1 MTEHPKVFISYSHDS
16 EEHCR
21 WVMRLAGEL
30 RSHGVDA
37 ILDKWDL
44 RLGADLAFFM
54 ERSIGSS
61 NLIICICSE
70 TYVQKANSGMNG
82 VGYEST
88 IIKQPL
94 LTDVNKSFIIPV
106 VRNNDSEAKIPLF
119 LGTKL
124 YIDFS
129 NDTKYFDSY
138 QKLLERIFDEDTA
151 LKPELGESPFRQ
163 NMSQKINIKTN
174 VELARYSSSSLSGEV
189 DFDYSNNNGN
199 FILGAG
205 QYAFETHWS
214 RSGNNSIH
222 TYGKIGYGRGC
233 LGFPEYEQIETYDFS
248 SRVRTI
254 NTNEIVIFENEYGNY
269 AAIQIDDV
277 WSAGHGCPSDRLQ
290 FHYQIYYPIL
300 NGEV

>member
-16 EEHCR
+16 EEHCE
-21 WVMRLAGEL
+21 WVIRLASDL

-54 ERSIGSS
+54 ERNIGSS

-70 TYVQKANSGMNG
+70 AYVKKANSGMSG

-94 LTDVNKSFIIPV
+94 LTDANKSSIIPV
-106 VRNNDSEAKIPLF
+106 VRNNDLEVKVPLF
-119 LGTKL
+119 LGTKF
-124 YIDFS
+124 YIDFT
-129 NDTKYFDSY
+129 NDAKYFDSY
-138 QKLLERIFDEDTA
+138 QKLLERIFNEDTA
-151 LKPELGESPFRQ
+151 LKPELGESPYRQ
-163 NMSQKINIKTN
+163 SMSQKINIKTK
-174 VELARYSSSSLSGEV
+174 VESTRYSSSALSGEV

-199 FILGAG
+199 FILGVG
-205 QYAFETHWS
+205 KYAFETHWS

-222 TYGKIGYGRGC
+222 AYGKIGYERGRPD
-233 LGFPEYEQIETYDFS
+233 FPEYEQIESYDFS
-248 SRVRTI
+248 SSARTI
-254 NTNEIVIFENEYGNY
+254 TTDEIVIFENEHGNY

-277 WSAGHGCPSDRLQ
+277 WSAGHGRPRDRLQ
-290 FHYQIYYPIL
+290 FHYQIYYLIS
-300 NGEV
+300 NSEM